1 MNASRP
7 TLLATILLLLTGTP
21 ALGQVSLVVTGGVNI
36 ASLDISTDDD
46 FFVPDFKSVT
56 RLSIGLAANIPASDG
71 WGLQLGGSYSQK
83 GGRFEFSEQGVSA
96 ESRVETDYLEFT
108 VLGRARFPVS
118 GDRVSAHLLA
128 GPALALESSCQ
139 LTAKA
144 TDPDD
149 GTFEFAEDCDG
160 DIGLDR
166 STYDLGLAGGGGLE
180 IKLLD
185 TLGMSFGLLY
195 TYGLLDLDKSDGDSM
210 KQRALTLRAG
220 LVYSI
225 G

>member
-1 MNASRP
+1 MKRFATP
-7 TLLATILLLLTGTP
+7 LLATILLLLTGTP
-21 ALGQVSLVVTGGVNI
+21 AFGQVSIAVTGGVNI
-36 ASLDISTDDD
+36 ASLDISTGSD
-46 FFVPDFKSVT
+46 FAPDLKSVT

-83 GGRFEFSEQGVSA
+83 GGRFEISEQGVSG

-144 TDPDD
+144 TGPGG

-166 STYDLGLAGGGGLE
+166 STYDFGLAGGGGLE
-180 IKLLD
+180 IKLAD

-195 TYGLLDLDKSDGDSM
+195 TYGLLDLDKSDSDSL
-210 KQRALTLRAG
+210 KQRALSLRAG

>member
-1 MNASRP
+1 MKR
-7 TLLATILLLLTGTP
+7 LATPLLTTTLLLLTGTP
-21 ALGQVSLVVTGGVNI
+21 ALGQVSITVTGGVSI
-36 ASLDISTDDD
+36 ASLDISTDSD
-46 FFVPDFKSVT
+46 FAPDLKSVT

-83 GGRFEFSEQGVSA
+83 GGRFEISEQGVNA

-108 VLGRARFPVS
+108 VLGRAQFPVS

-144 TDPDD
+144 TGP
-149 GTFEFAEDCDG
+149 GGSTFEFAEDCDG

-166 STYDLGLAGGGGLE
+166 STYDFGLAGGGGLE
-180 IKLLD
+180 IKLAD

-195 TYGLLDLDKSDGDSM
+195 THGLLDLDKSDRDSM
-210 KQRALTLRAG
+210 KQRALSLRAG
-220 LVYSI
+220 LVYLI

>member
-1 MNASRP
+1 MKRFATP
-7 TLLATILLLLTGTP
+7 LLAIILLLLTWTP
-21 ALGQVSLVVTGGVNI
+21 AFGQVSLAVTGGLNI
-36 ASLDISTDDD
+36 ASMDISTDDD
-46 FFVPDFKSVT
+46 FVLDLQSVT
-56 RLSIGLAANIPASDG
+56 RLSIGLAANIAASES
-71 WGLQLGGSYSQK
+71 WGLQLGGNYSQK
-83 GGRFEFSEQGVSA
+83 GGRFDVSEQGVSA
-96 ESRVETDYLEFT
+96 EARVEADYLEFT
-108 VLGRARFPVS
+108 VLGRAQFPVS

-139 LTAKA
+139 LTGKA
-144 TDPDD
+144 TGPD
-149 GTFEFAEDCDG
+149 GSTFEITEDCNEAR
-160 DIGLDR
+160 GLDR

-195 TYGLLDLDKSDGDSM
+195 TYGLLDLDKSDSDFM

>member
-1 MNASRP
+1 MKRFATP
-7 TLLATILLLLTGTP
+7 LLATILLLLTVTP
-21 ALGQVSLVVTGGVNI
+21 ALGQVSLAVTGGVNI
-36 ASLDISTDDD
+36 ASMDISTGSD
-46 FFVPDFKSVT
+46 FAPDLKSVT

-83 GGRFEFSEQGVSA
+83 GGRYEISEQGVNA

-108 VLGRARFPVS
+108 VLGRAQFPVS

-144 TDPDD
+144 TGPGG
-149 GTFEFAEDCDG
+149 GTREFAEDCD
-160 DIGLDR
+160 DIRLDR
-166 STYDLGLAGGGGLE
+166 STYDFGLAGGGGLE
-180 IKLLD
+180 IKLAD

-195 TYGLLDLDKSDGDSM
+195 TYGLLDLDKSDSDFM
-210 KQRALTLRAG
+210 KQRALSLRAG
-220 LVYSI
+220 MVYSI

>member
-1 MNASRP
+1 MKRFATP
-7 TLLATILLLLTGTP
+7 LLATILLLLTGTP
-21 ALGQVSLVVTGGVNI
+21 AFGQVSIAVTGGVNI
-36 ASLDISTDDD
+36 ASLDISTGSD
-46 FFVPDFKSVT
+46 FAPDLKSVT

-83 GGRFEFSEQGVSA
+83 GGRFEISEQGVNA

-108 VLGRARFPVS
+108 VLGRAQFPVS

-144 TDPDD
+144 TGPGG

-166 STYDLGLAGGGGLE
+166 STYDFGLAGGGGLE
-180 IKLLD
+180 IKLAD

-195 TYGLLDLDKSDGDSM
+195 TYGLLDLDKSDSDFM

>member
-1 MNASRP
+1 MKRFATP
-7 TLLATILLLLTGTP
+7 LLTTFLLLLTVTP
-21 ALGQVSLVVTGGVNI
+21 AFSQVSLAVTGGVNI
-36 ASLDISTDDD
+36 ASLDISTDSD
-46 FFVPDFKSVT
+46 FVPDIQSVT
-56 RLSIGLAANIPASDG
+56 RLSIGLAANIPASES

-83 GGRFEFSEQGVSA
+83 GGRFEISEQGVSA

-144 TDPDD
+144 TGLDA
-149 GTFEFAEDCDG
+149 GTFEFTEDCDG
-160 DIGLDR
+160 ATGLDR

-195 TYGLLDLDKSDGDSM
+195 TYGLLDLDKSDSDSL
-210 KQRALTLRAG
+210 KQRALSLRAG

>member
-1 MNASRP
+1 MKRFATP
-7 TLLATILLLLTGTP
+7 LLATILLLLTGTP
-21 ALGQVSLVVTGGVNI
+21 AFGQVSIAVTGGVNI
-36 ASLDISTDDD
+36 ASLDISTDSD
-46 FFVPDFKSVT
+46 FAPDLKSVT

-83 GGRFEFSEQGVSA
+83 GGRFEISEQGVSV

-108 VLGRARFPVS
+108 VLGRAQFPVS

-144 TDPDD
+144 TGLDG
-149 GTFEFAEDCDG
+149 GTFEFTEDCDG

-195 TYGLLDLDKSDGDSM
+195 TYGLLDLDKSDSDSL

>member
-1 MNASRP
+1 MKR
-7 TLLATILLLLTGTP
+7 LATPLLTTFLLLLTVTP
-21 ALGQVSLVVTGGVNI
+21 AFSQVSLAVTGGVNI
-36 ASLDISTDDD
+36 ASMDISTESD
-46 FFVPDFKSVT
+46 FLAPDLKSVT

-83 GGRFEFSEQGVSA
+83 GGRFEISEQGVSA

-144 TDPDD
+144 TGPDG

-160 DIGLDR
+160 YIGLDR

-195 TYGLLDLDKSDGDSM
+195 TYGLLDLDKSNSDSL
-210 KQRALTLRAG
+210 KQRALSLRAG

>member
-1 MNASRP
+1 M
-7 TLLATILLLLTGTP
+7 
-21 ALGQVSLVVTGGVNI
+21 
-36 ASLDISTDDD
+36 
-46 FFVPDFKSVT
+46 
-56 RLSIGLAANIPASDG
+56 
-71 WGLQLGGSYSQK
+71 
-83 GGRFEFSEQGVSA
+83 SA

-108 VLGRARFPVS
+108 VARKGAIPRVGRPRLGTPAGGACS
-118 GDRVSAHLLA
+118 GLGVIL
-128 GPALALESSCQ
+128 PAYR
-139 LTAKA
+139 KA
-144 TDPDD
+144 TGPD
-149 GTFEFAEDCDG
+149 GSTFEITEDCNEAR
-160 DIGLDR
+160 GLDR

-195 TYGLLDLDKSDGDSM
+195 TYGLLDLDKSDSDFM